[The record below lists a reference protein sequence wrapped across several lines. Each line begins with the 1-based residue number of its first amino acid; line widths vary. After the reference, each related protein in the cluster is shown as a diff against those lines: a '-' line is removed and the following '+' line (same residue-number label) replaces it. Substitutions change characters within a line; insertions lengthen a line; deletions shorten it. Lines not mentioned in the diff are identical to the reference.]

1 MNSSTERFVEQ
12 MGLILE
18 SEHFPRIAG
27 RLLGLIIASDEPR
40 TLDDLAEDLGVSK
53 ASISTNAR
61 TLADKGIVRRVSLP
75 GDRRD
80 LYAAVADMGMY
91 MLQARQA
98 KMQRVR
104 DVLIEGRDTIASK
117 HRTVRDRLDDM
128 VFTHELAF
136 DATAKLIE
144 SLPQKLAQ
152 RRAQRGKG

>member
-1 MNSSTERFVEQ
+1 MNQATADFVEQ

-27 RLLGLIIASDEPR
+27 RLLGLMIASDEPR

-61 TLADKGIVRRVSLP
+61 LLAEKGIIVRVSVP

-80 LYAAVADMGMY
+80 LYAAVDDMGVA
-91 MLQARQA
+91 MLRARQM

-104 DVLIEGRDTIASK
+104 DVFIAGRDSIVTRN
-117 HRTVRDRLDDM
+117 RTVRDRLDDM
-128 VFTHELAF
+128 VFTHELA
-136 DATAKLIE
+136 AESTVKLLE

-152 RRAQRGKG
+152 RRAQRGKN